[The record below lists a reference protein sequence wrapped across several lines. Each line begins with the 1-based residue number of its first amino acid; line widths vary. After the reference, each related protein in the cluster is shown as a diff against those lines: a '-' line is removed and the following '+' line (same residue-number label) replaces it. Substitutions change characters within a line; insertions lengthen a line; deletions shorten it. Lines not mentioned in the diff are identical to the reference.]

1 MSAEK
6 AWPVAWMCKRLSVS
20 RSGFYSWAGRPRPAR
35 ARRDQQLAVS
45 IAAIHAQSRGT
56 YGNSRVF
63 LLDEPTRG
71 VDVAARSEIY
81 RAINELVKAG
91 ESVGKKRVARLM
103 RDQGLTGKPP
113 KKFVRTTDS
122 GHHLPV
128 ASNLVQRQFEAE
140 GPNQLWVADIS
151 YIGTW
156 EGFLYLAV
164 VLDVFSRR
172 IVGWAIADH
181 MRTELPLEAL
191 SMAVRGRRPPPG
203 LVHHSDRGSQ
213 YASHEYQA
221 ALQQNAMLCSMSRK
235 GDCWDN
241 AMAES
246 FFATLKNEL
255 LYRQA
260 WPTKVRARAAINEYI
275 ACFYNGWRRHTG
287 LGGVSPVKY
296 EARVRLEALA
306 A

>member
-20 RSGFYSWAGRPRPAR
+20 RSGFYAWVGRPRPAR
-35 ARRDQQLAVS
+35 ARRDQQLAVC

-56 YGNSRVF
+56 YGS
-63 LLDEPTRG
+63 P
-71 VDVAARSEIY
+71 SIQ
-81 RAINELVKAG
+81 NELAKAG
-91 ESVGKKRVARLM
+91 EPVSKKRVARLM
-103 RDQGLTGKPP
+103 RDQGLSGKPP

-128 ASNLVQRQFEAE
+128 AKNLVQRKFEAE

-191 SMAVRGRRPPPG
+191 AMAVRDRRPPPG

-221 ALQQNAMLCSMSRK
+221 ALQQSAMLCSMSRK

-260 WPTKVRARAAINEYI
+260 WPTKVRARAAINEFI

-287 LGGVSPVKY
+287 LGGVSPVQY
-296 EARVRLEALA
+296 EAEVRLEALA

>member
-6 AWPVAWMCKRLSVS
+6 AWPVAWMCKRLDVS
-20 RSGFYSWAGRPRPAR
+20 RSGFYAWAGRPPPAR
-35 ARRDQQLAVS
+35 ARRDQQLAVN

-56 YGNSRVF
+56 YGSPSIR
-63 LLDEPTRG
+63 D
-71 VDVAARSEIY
+71 
-81 RAINELVKAG
+81 ELVKAG
-91 ESVGKKRVARLM
+91 EPVGKKRVARLM
-103 RDQGLTGKPP
+103 RDQGLSGKPP
-113 KKFVRTTDS
+113 RRFVRTTDS
-122 GHHLPV
+122 AHHLPV
-128 ASNLVQRQFEAE
+128 AKNLVQRHFEAE
-140 GPNQLWVADIS
+140 GPNRLWVADIS
-151 YIGTW
+151 YIATW

-172 IVGWAIADH
+172 VVGWAVADH

-191 SMAVRGRRPPPG
+191 AMALRDRRPPPG

-213 YASHEYQA
+213 YASHDYQA
-221 ALQQNAMLCSMSRK
+221 ALKQGAMLCSMSRK

-246 FFATLKNEL
+246 FFATIKNEL

-296 EARVRLEALA
+296 EAGVRLEALA

>member
-6 AWPVAWMCKRLSVS
+6 AWPVAWMCKRLDVS
-20 RSGFYSWAGRPRPAR
+20 RSGFYAWVGRRPPER
-35 ARRDQQLAVS
+35 ARRDQQLSVS
-45 IAAIHAQSRGT
+45 ISAIHTQSRGT
-56 YGNSRVF
+56 YGSPSIR
-63 LLDEPTRG
+63 DEL
-71 VDVAARSEIY
+71 A
-81 RAINELVKAG
+81 KAG
-91 ESVGKKRVARLM
+91 EPVGKKRVARLM
-103 RDQGLTGKPP
+103 RDQGLSGRPK

-122 GHHLPV
+122 AHELPV
-128 ASNLVQRQFEAE
+128 AKNLVRRQFEAE
-140 GPNQLWVADIS
+140 RPDRLWVADIS

-164 VLDVFSRR
+164 VIDVFSRR
-172 IVGWAIADH
+172 VVGWAIADH
-181 MRTELPLEAL
+181 MRTELPLDAL
-191 SMAVRGRRPPPG
+191 SMAVRDRCPPEG

-213 YASHEYQA
+213 YASHEYQS
-221 ALQQNAMLCSMSRK
+221 ALKQNAMVCSMSRK

-255 LYRQA
+255 LYRQP

-275 ACFYNGWRRHTG
+275 ASFYNGWRRHTG
-287 LGGVSPVKY
+287 LGGLSPVKY
-296 EARVRLEALA
+296 EAKVRIEALA